1 MIKHSF
7 KNACKY
13 KRSKS
18 ESQIEGG
25 TNSFLEVEGENILI
39 WLILDKKNKPNPVW
53 AELDE
58 FWHVVTADTQVNIA
72 DVFSCCLN

>member
-1 MIKHSF
+1 MSNSGRNQF
-7 KNACKY
+7 VFGSGGGKY
-13 KRSKS
+13 IYLTDSG
-18 ESQIEGG
+18 Q
-25 TNSFLEVEGENILI
+25 
-39 WLILDKKNKPNPVW
+39 KNKPNPVW